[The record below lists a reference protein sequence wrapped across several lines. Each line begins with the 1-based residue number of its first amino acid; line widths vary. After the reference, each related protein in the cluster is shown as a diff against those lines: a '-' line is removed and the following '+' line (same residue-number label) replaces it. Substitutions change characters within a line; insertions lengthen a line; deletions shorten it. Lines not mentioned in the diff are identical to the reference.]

1 MIIYAEVECKLYE
14 GHSLKQKRSLLKRL
28 MSKLRKDFNI
38 SIAELDYQDLWQRTK
53 LGIAIV
59 TNEYVHAEQVLQ
71 KVFETIDSYTERS
84 EEHTSELQSRGHLVC
99 RLLLEKK

>member
-28 MSKLRKDFNI
+28 IAKLQKDFNI

-59 TNEYVHAEQVLQ
+59 ANEYVHAEQVLQ
-71 KVFETIDSYTERS
+71 KVFETIDSFPELERTITETERI
-84 EEHTSELQSRGHLVC
+84 
-99 RLLLEKK
+99 

>member
-28 MSKLRKDFNI
+28 IAKLQKDFNI
-38 SIAELDYQDLWQRTK
+38 SIAELDYHDLWQRTK

-59 TNEYVHAEQVLQ
+59 SNEYVHAEQVLQ
-71 KVFETIDSYTERS
+71 KVFETIDSFPELERTITETER
-84 EEHTSELQSRGHLVC
+84 L
-99 RLLLEKK
+99 

>member
-71 KVFETIDSYTERS
+71 KVFETIDSYTELERTIT
-84 EEHTSELQSRGHLVC
+84 ETE
-99 RLLLEKK
+99 RL